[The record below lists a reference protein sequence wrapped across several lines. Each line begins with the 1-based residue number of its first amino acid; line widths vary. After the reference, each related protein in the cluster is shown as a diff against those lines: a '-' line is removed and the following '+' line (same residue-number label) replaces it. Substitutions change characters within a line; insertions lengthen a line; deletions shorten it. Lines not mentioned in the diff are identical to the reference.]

1 MDILTG
7 YNFRLYN
14 GHQPLVQKAVEWRG
28 DFGKKFYF
36 FQISTKYTPFDSAL
50 NEDSEPE
57 IFSEKFSHP

>member
-1 MDILTG
+1 MA
-7 YNFRLYN
+7 N
-14 GHQPLVQKAVEWRG
+14 QPLVQKTVEWWD